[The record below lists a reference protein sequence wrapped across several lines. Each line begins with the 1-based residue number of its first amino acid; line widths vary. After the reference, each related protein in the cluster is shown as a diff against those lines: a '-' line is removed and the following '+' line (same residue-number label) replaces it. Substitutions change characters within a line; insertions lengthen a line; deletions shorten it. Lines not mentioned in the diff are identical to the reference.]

1 MNEHKAPEPTTTA
14 DVLVLILNE
23 LKKLNERFD
32 NAIEVCGEVAT
43 YTAKDQLTTITNSD
57 ILIVR

>member
-43 YTAKDQLTTITNSD
+43 YTAKD
-57 ILIVR
+57 